1 MVCRLL
7 CWEVHP
13 EVVLRFEGR
22 VRGGN
27 RRKLPMAFPANR
39 CHISALRRDLN
50 QKMSFHHTIRPEAA
64 VRAINHLKLKS
75 PGPDGI
81 LLMKCQRPL
90 GVKILVFLV
99 LLSRSFLYIYI
110 MRVVILSSYAIMQ
123 GTMNFY
129 SRLSQSGFG
138 GLVINSL
145 VACTCRLMLIA

>member
-1 MVCRLL
+1 M
-7 CWEVHP
+7 HP

-22 VRGGN
+22 ARGGN

-90 GVKILVFLV
+90 GVKILE
-99 LLSRSFLYIYI
+99 SFSSSYLGHFFIYI
-110 MRVVILSSYAIMQ
+110 M
-123 GTMNFY
+123 
-129 SRLSQSGFG
+129 
-138 GLVINSL
+138 
-145 VACTCRLMLIA
+145 

>member
-1 MVCRLL
+1 M
-7 CWEVHP
+7 HP
-13 EVVLRFEGR
+13 EVVLLFEGR
-22 VRGGN
+22 ARGGN

-50 QKMSFHHTIRPEAA
+50 QKMSFHNTIRPEAA

-90 GVKILVFLV
+90 GVKILE
-99 LLSRSFLYIYI
+99 SFS
-110 MRVVILSSYAIMQ
+110 SSYLGHFFFIYNASCYPVIICYHAGDHELLFQ
-123 GTMNFY
+123 IITV
-129 SRLSQSGFG
+129 RFG

-145 VACTCRLMLIA
+145 VVCTCRLMLIA